1 MWWMPILAAMGINA
15 GKNILTGQNPL
26 KGTLESGAIAGATG
40 GLLGNTI
47 PVAEVST
54 PAASS
59 IAADTTMKQIG
70 DTFYNPEYF
79 AGTSFGT
86 PIYTGGEGLLS
97 NIGSNISDTIGD
109 ITPQNLAG
117 VASLLSQEQQPTQ
130 YQQSAGVGGVSKG
143 NTGGLSVQFPQAKVF
158 KKRGA

>member
-1 MWWMPILAAMGINA
+1 MWWMPILTAMGINA
-15 GKNILTGQNPL
+15 GKNILTGKDPL
-26 KGTLESGAIAGATG
+26 KGILEAGAISGATG
-40 GLLGNTI
+40 GLLGNTV

-79 AGTSFGT
+79 AGTSFGA
-86 PIYTGGEGLLS
+86 PVYTGGEGLLS
-97 NIGSNISDTIGD
+97 NIGSNISDVLGD

-117 VASLLSQEQQPTQ
+117 VASLLSQEQPSQ
-130 YQQSAGVGGVSKG
+130 YRQMAGTGGGVSKG
-143 NTGGLSVQFPQAKVF
+143 NTGGLAVNFPQAKVF